1 MIYPLRYI
9 VDLENL
15 LINAYWDAKIGVD
28 TEENEP
34 PKVCGGNI
42 QYSFAPLGLDA
53 ATRQVDAALS
63 AKDRSECAPDRDDG
77 VDKKRNKYDSYPTCL
92 RLPPFL

>member
-1 MIYPLRYI
+1 M
-9 VDLENL
+9 

-63 AKDRSECAPDRDDG
+63 AKDRSERAPDRVDG
-77 VDKKRNKYDSYPTCL
+77 VDNQRNTNGSYPKCL
-92 RLPPFL
+92 SLLPFS